1 MKKNKNSFFDSS
13 EARWKRF
20 SNEHFSAFRSMH
32 KSISIGV
39 LSIATLSSAD
49 LKAQSQPDSTA
60 SELNYQLQD
69 IEVTSER
76 VPLTL
81 SVAPRM
87 VTVMTKEDVSAS
99 TVQSINDLLEY
110 AVGVDVRQRGEMG
123 VQSDIS
129 VRGGTFDQITVLLN
143 GINISSPHSG
153 HLTADFPVSMDE
165 VERVE
170 VLEGPAARVFGTS
183 AFNGAVNIVTK
194 CDTASHIAGH
204 LFGGSYGYAGGEASG
219 NLTTGKV
226 HQQISGGFRRADGDQ
241 ENSDFKQT
249 KFFYQGNLTNSS
261 IKVDWQTGVSVQDFG
276 ANTFYSAAYPNQW
289 ESTTKWITSVKA
301 ETNGRVHFAPSVYWN
316 RAKDHFQLIRDT
328 HKGENFHQ
336 CDVYGVNLGAWI
348 ETKIGK
354 TAFGAEMRSENI
366 LSSNLGK
373 TTTDS
378 VAVRGEDSVYY
389 NKKDGRDNI
398 SYYAEHTFLLKK
410 WTISLGAMAHKVT
423 NLNTKM
429 KVYPGVDIAFRPNE
443 CWKISASWNMAM
455 RLPTFTN
462 LYYKSPTNE
471 GNVGLKPEETSAVDL
486 GARYRNRGVES
497 SVSLFYHHCKNMIDW
512 VMYSADDIFHS
523 AAFELDNKGVEF
535 NAAFLG
541 REIFGDK
548 CPVRKVSLGY
558 AYIHQ
563 DREDDVEIYK
573 SNYALEY
580 LRHKLSASLETRV
593 VKNLNATLS
602 LRYQDRNGNYI
613 KYDDNHKS
621 TGELVDY
628 EPYTLVDLKLSWDA
642 KNWSIYA
649 MANNL
654 FNVSYYD
661 LGNIPQPGIWFKAG
675 TKFKISKK

>member
-1 MKKNKNSFFDSS
+1 MKKNERSTFGLS

-20 SNEHFSAFRSMH
+20 SNEKFSAFKSMH

-39 LSIATLSSAD
+39 LSIATLSAAD
-49 LKAQSQPDSTA
+49 LKAQTQPDSSA
-60 SELNYQLQD
+60 ELNYQLQD

-76 VPLTL
+76 VPLTI

-87 VTVMTKEDVSAS
+87 VTVMTKEDVSAA

-165 VERVE
+165 IERVE

-194 CDTASHIAGH
+194 CDTASHVAGH
-204 LFGGSYGYAGGEASG
+204 VFGGSYGYAGGEMSA
-219 NLTTGKV
+219 NLSTKKV

-249 KFFYQGNLTNSS
+249 KFFYQGNIDNSS

-301 ETNGRVHFAPSVYWN
+301 ETNTRLHFVPSIYWN
-316 RAKDHFQLIRDT
+316 RSKDHYQLVRDT
-328 HKGENFHQ
+328 HKGENFHL

-348 ETKIGK
+348 ETKVGK

-373 TTTDS
+373 ATSDS
-378 VAVRGEDSVYY
+378 IAVRGEDGIYY

-410 WTISLGAMAHKVT
+410 WTLSLGAMAHKVT

-443 CWKISASWNMAM
+443 NWKISTSWNMAM

-486 GARYRNRGVES
+486 GARYRNRGIETNI
-497 SVSLFYHHCKNMIDW
+497 SLFYHHCKNMIDW

-523 AAFELDNKGVEF
+523 AAFELDNAGFEF

-541 REIFGDK
+541 REVFGEK
-548 CPVRKVSLGY
+548 CPVRKVSFGY

-563 DREDDVEIYK
+563 EREDDVEIYK

-580 LRHKLSASLETRV
+580 LRHKLSASVETRI

-602 LRYQDRNGNYI
+602 LRYQDRNGDYI
-613 KYDDNHKS
+613 KYDEEHKS

-628 EPYTLVDLKLSWDA
+628 DPYTLVDLKLSWDA
-642 KNWSIYA
+642 ARWSVYA
-649 MANNL
+649 TANNL

-661 LGNIPQPGIWFKAG
+661 LGNIPQPGIWLKG
-675 TKFKISKK
+675 GVKFKISKK

>member
-1 MKKNKNSFFDSS
+1 MKKNERSTFGLS

-20 SNEHFSAFRSMH
+20 SNEKFSAFRSMH

-49 LKAQSQPDSTA
+49 LKAQNQPDTTSA
-60 SELNYQLQD
+60 ELNYQLQD

-76 VPLTL
+76 VPLTM

-87 VTVMTKEDVSAS
+87 VTVMTKEDVSAA

-165 VERVE
+165 IERVE

-204 LFGGSYGYAGGEASG
+204 AFGGSYGYAGGEMSA
-219 NLTTGKV
+219 NLSTKKV

-249 KFFYQGNLTNSS
+249 KFFYQGNLENTS

-301 ETNGRVHFAPSVYWN
+301 ETNSRLHFVPSIYWN
-316 RAKDHFQLIRDT
+316 RSKDHFQLIRDT
-328 HKGENFHQ
+328 HTGENFHS

-366 LSSNLGK
+366 ISSNLGK
-373 TTTDS
+373 TTSDS
-378 VAVRGEDSVYY
+378 IAVRGEDDIFY

-410 WTISLGAMAHKVT
+410 WTLSLGAMAHKVT

-443 CWKISASWNMAM
+443 NWKISTSWNMAM

-486 GARYRNRGVES
+486 GARYRNRGIETN
-497 SVSLFYHHCKNMIDW
+497 VSLFYHHCKNMIDW

-523 AAFELDNKGVEF
+523 AAFELDNAGFEF

-541 REIFGDK
+541 REVFGEK
-548 CPVRKVSLGY
+548 CPVRKVSFGY

-563 DREDDVEIYK
+563 EREDDVEIYK

-580 LRHKLSASLETRV
+580 LRHKLSASVETRI

-602 LRYQDRNGNYI
+602 LRYQDRNGDYI
-613 KYDDNHKS
+613 KYDEEHKS

-628 EPYTLVDLKLSWDA
+628 DPYTLVDLKLSWDA
-642 KNWSIYA
+642 QTWSVYA

-661 LGNIPQPGIWFKAG
+661 LGNIPQPGIWLKG
-675 TKFKISKK
+675 GVKFKISKK

>member
-1 MKKNKNSFFDSS
+1 MKKNFYSLTS
-13 EARWKRF
+13 AIRWKRF
-20 SNEHFSAFRSMH
+20 SNLNFATFKSMH

-39 LSIATLSSAD
+39 LSIATLLSAD
-49 LKAQSQPDSTA
+49 LKAQVQPDSVST
-60 SELNYQLQD
+60 ELNYQLQD

-76 VPLTL
+76 VPLTF
-81 SVAPRM
+81 SVAPRL
-87 VTVMTKEDVSAS
+87 VTVMTKEDVSAA

-129 VRGGTFDQITVLLN
+129 VRGGTFDQITILLN
-143 GINISSPHSG
+143 GINISSPHTG
-153 HLTADFPVSMDE
+153 HLSADFPVSMDE
-165 VERVE
+165 IERVE
-170 VLEGPAARVFGTS
+170 VLEGPAARQFGTS
-183 AFNGAVNIVTK
+183 AFNGAINIVTK
-194 CDTASHIAGH
+194 CDTSSHIAGH
-204 LFGGSYGYAGGEASG
+204 VFGGSYGYGGGEMSA
-219 NLTTGKV
+219 NLSTKKV

-249 KFFYQGNLTNSS
+249 KFFYQGNVSNSS
-261 IKVDWQTGVSVQDFG
+261 VNVDWQTGVRNQDYG

-301 ETNGRVHFAPSVYWN
+301 ETNSRLHFVPAIYWN
-316 RAKDHFQLIRDT
+316 RSKDHFQLIRDT

-348 ETKIGK
+348 ETKVGK

-366 LSSNLGK
+366 ISTNLGK
-373 TTTDS
+373 ETSDS
-378 VAVRGEDSVYY
+378 VAVRGVDDIFYT
-389 NKKDGRDNI
+389 KKDGRDNI

-410 WTISLGAMAHKVT
+410 WTLSLGAMAHKVT

-429 KVYPGVDIAFRPNE
+429 KIYPGVDVAFRPNDY
-443 CWKISASWNMAM
+443 WKISASWNMAM
-455 RLPTFTN
+455 RLPTFTD

-471 GNVGLKPEETSAVDL
+471 GNLGLKPEETSAIDF

-497 SVSLFYHHCKNMIDW
+497 SVALFYHHGKNMIDW

-523 AAFELDNKGVEF
+523 AAFELDNKGLEI

-541 REIFGDK
+541 REIFGEK
-548 CPVRKVSLGY
+548 CPLRKVSFGY
-558 AYIHQ
+558 AHIYQ
-563 DREDDVEIYK
+563 EREDDVEIYK

-580 LRHKLSASLETRV
+580 LRNKLSASLETRV
-593 VKNLNATLS
+593 VKSLNATLS
-602 LRYQDRNGNYI
+602 LRYQDRNGSYI
-613 KYDDNHKS
+613 KYDENHKS
-621 TGELVDY
+621 TGMLVDY

-642 KNWSIYA
+642 DKWSIYA
-649 MANNL
+649 IANNL

-661 LGNIPQPGIWFKAG
+661 LGNIPQPGIWLKAG
-675 TKFKISKK
+675 AKFKISKK

>member
-1 MKKNKNSFFDSS
+1 MS

-20 SNEHFSAFRSMH
+20 SNEKFSAFRSMH

-49 LKAQSQPDSTA
+49 LKAQTQPDSSSA
-60 SELNYQLQD
+60 ELNYQLQD

-76 VPLTL
+76 VPLTM

-87 VTVMTKEDVSAS
+87 VTVMTKEDVSAA

-165 VERVE
+165 IERVE

-194 CDTASHIAGH
+194 CDTASHVAGH
-204 LFGGSYGYAGGEASG
+204 IFGGSYGYAGGEMSA
-219 NLTTGKV
+219 NLSTKKV
-226 HQQISGGFRRADGDQ
+226 HQQISGGLRRADGDQ

-249 KFFYQGNLTNSS
+249 KFFYQGNIDNSS

-301 ETNGRVHFAPSVYWN
+301 ETNTRLHFVPSIYWN
-316 RAKDHFQLIRDT
+316 RSKDHYQLVRDT
-328 HKGENFHQ
+328 HKGENFHL

-348 ETKIGK
+348 ETKAGK

-366 LSSNLGK
+366 ISSNLGK
-373 TTTDS
+373 NTSDS
-378 VAVRGEDSVYY
+378 IAVRGEDNIFY

-410 WTISLGAMAHKVT
+410 WTLSLGAMAHKVT

-443 CWKISASWNMAM
+443 NWKISTSWNMAM

-486 GARYRNRGVES
+486 GARYRNRGIETNA
-497 SVSLFYHHCKNMIDW
+497 SLFYHHCKNMIDW

-523 AAFELDNKGVEF
+523 AAFELDNAGFEF

-541 REIFGDK
+541 REVFGEK

-563 DREDDVEIYK
+563 EREDDVEIYK

-580 LRHKLSASLETRV
+580 LRHKLSASVETRI
-593 VKNLNATLS
+593 VKNLNVTLS
-602 LRYQDRNGNYI
+602 LRYQDRNGSYI
-613 KYDDNHKS
+613 KYDENHKS

-628 EPYTLVDLKLSWDA
+628 DPYSLVDLKLSWDA
-642 KNWSIYA
+642 VKWSIYA

-661 LGNIPQPGIWFKAG
+661 LGNIPQPGIWLKAG
-675 TKFKISKK
+675 AKFKIGKK

>member
-1 MKKNKNSFFDSS
+1 MEKKENSFFPAS

-20 SNEHFSAFRSMH
+20 SNEKFSAFKSMH

-39 LSIATLSSAD
+39 LSIATLTSAD
-49 LKAQSQPDSTA
+49 LKAQTQADSA
-60 SELNYQLQD
+60 NAELNYQLQD
-69 IEVTSER
+69 IEVTTER
-76 VPLTL
+76 VPLTMA
-81 SVAPRM
+81 VAPRL
-87 VTVMTKEDVSAS
+87 VTVMTKEDVSAAS
-99 TVQSINDLLEY
+99 VQSINDLLEY

-143 GINISSPHSG
+143 GINISSPHTG
-153 HLTADFPVSMDE
+153 HLSADFPVSMDE
-165 VERVE
+165 IERIE

-183 AFNGAVNIVTK
+183 AFNGAINIVTK
-194 CDTASHIAGH
+194 CDNSSHVAGH
-204 LFGGSYGYAGGEASG
+204 VFGGSYGYAGGEMSA
-219 NLTTGKV
+219 NLSTGKV

-249 KFFYQGNLTNSS
+249 KFFYQGNLSNPAL
-261 IKVDWQTGVSVQDFG
+261 KVDWQTGVSSQDYG

-301 ETNGRVHFAPSVYWN
+301 ETNSRVHFVPSIYWN
-316 RAKDHFQLIRDT
+316 RSKDHFQLVRDT

-336 CDVYGVNLGAWI
+336 CDVYGVNLGAWV
-348 ETKIGK
+348 ESKIGK

-366 LSSNLGK
+366 LSTNLGK
-373 TTTDS
+373 PTTDS
-378 VAVRGEDSVYY
+378 VAVRGEDSIYY
-389 NKKDGRDNI
+389 KKQDGRDNI
-398 SYYAEHTFLLKK
+398 SYYIEHTILLKK
-410 WTISLGAMAHKVT
+410 WTLSLGAMAHKVT

-429 KVYPGVDIAFRPNE
+429 KVYPGVDLAFRPNDY
-443 CWKISASWNMAM
+443 WKISASWNMAM
-455 RLPTFTN
+455 RLPTFTD

-471 GNVGLKPEETSAVDL
+471 GNVGLKPEESSAIDL
-486 GARYRNRGVES
+486 GVRYRNRGIES
-497 SVSLFYHHCKNMIDW
+497 NVSLFYHHGTNMIDW

-523 AAFELDNKGVEF
+523 AAFELKNKGFEL

-541 REIFGDK
+541 REVFGEK
-548 CPVRKVSLGY
+548 CPVRKVSFGY
-558 AYIHQ
+558 AHINQ
-563 DREDDVEIYK
+563 EREDEVEIYK

-602 LRYQDRNGNYI
+602 LRYQNRNGSYI
-613 KYDDNHKS
+613 KYDENHKS

-628 EPYTLVDLKLSWDA
+628 DPYTLVDLKLSWDA
-642 KNWSIYA
+642 ANWSVYA
-649 MANNL
+649 IANNL

-661 LGNIPQPGIWFKAG
+661 LGNIPQPGVWLKAG
-675 TKFKISKK
+675 AKFKIGIK